1 MSQVRNVDF
10 YPANAITSP
19 SNVNG
24 NYTRIQT
31 GVGNIDETNI
41 RVEGI
46 DTRNLIGPAIMLKS
60 VQQSNEYSLTFPA
73 VPAAG
78 AQYPFY
84 SEASP
89 FGGKAINTPEW
100 PINHDA
106 TGATNT
112 AVGQGTKL
120 LVNQAVK
127 EGDIVRI
134 RWWLSQ
140 FTLASNN
147 GSVAQDHSSQL
158 IFIGA
163 RPQGGTN
170 GSGVGEWCAIVY
182 PKINTTSAALL
193 DANFVSPAALAN
205 VVLVDPPAAIPGLG
219 GTVEP
224 ITGGRFDHCSFIPHF
239 IMTAGNSNASH
250 ATAGYLFQELPIQG
264 EFVFRCN
271 ANTTLFGVQLFFSG
285 AWRMADAGGGTPG
298 LYLEDE
304 DCDNSVPRFGVN
316 GTFGFERTY
325 VETTIY
331 RNTST

>member
-1 MSQVRNVDF
+1 MSQVRNTDF
-10 YPANAITSP
+10 YPDNAITSA

-24 NYTRIQT
+24 NYNRIQNALND
-31 GVGNIDETNI
+31 VDETNI

-46 DTRNLIGPAIMLKS
+46 DTRNLIGPAMLLKS
-60 VQQSNEYSLTFPA
+60 VKQTNGYSLAFPA

-84 SEASP
+84 TEASP
-89 FGGKAINTPEW
+89 FGGKAAGVAEW

-120 LVNQAVK
+120 LINQAVRV
-127 EGDIVRI
+127 GDIVRI

-140 FTLASNN
+140 FTLASDN
-147 GSVAQDHSSQL
+147 GSTAQDHSSRL
-158 IFIGA
+158 IYIGA

-170 GSGVGEWCAIVY
+170 GSGVGEWCGIVY

-193 DANFVSPAALAN
+193 DANFTTVTPLAN
-205 VVLVDPPAAIPGLG
+205 VIVVDPPNTVPGLG
-219 GTVEP
+219 NPVP

-239 IMTAGNSNASH
+239 IMTAGNSNAAHS
-250 ATAGYLFQELPIQG
+250 TAGYLFSELPIQG

-271 ANTTLFGVQLFFSG
+271 TNTTLFGVQLYFSG
-285 AWRMADAGGGTPG
+285 AWRMANAAGSPA
-298 LYLEDE
+298 LFLEE
-304 DCDNSVPRFGVN
+304 DICDNSVPLYGVN
-316 GTFGFERTY
+316 GTMGFERTY
-325 VETTIY
+325 IETTVY